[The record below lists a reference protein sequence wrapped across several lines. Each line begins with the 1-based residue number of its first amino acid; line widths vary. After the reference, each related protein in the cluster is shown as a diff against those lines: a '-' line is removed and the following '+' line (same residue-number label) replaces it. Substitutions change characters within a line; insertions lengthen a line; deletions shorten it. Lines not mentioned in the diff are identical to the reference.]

1 LGKNLETQGWLVGSS
16 GRDQPSR
23 KTGIFLGKQSISF
36 FVKIELNNNNFLIVK
51 VKDTNH
57 SKS

>member
-1 LGKNLETQGWLVGSS
+1 VGSS

-36 FVKIELNNNNFLIVK
+36 FVKIELNNNNFLSFLIVK